1 MKLRKPA
8 PLFPGDTLAVVA
20 PGSPASDVA
29 RLRAGLARLEAL
41 GFRVEVGRAAWKR
54 RGYLAG
60 TDEERADDLNAFLR
74 RSDVKALVCVRGGYG
89 ALRLLPRLDY
99 EAARRH
105 PKLLVGYSDVTA
117 LHLAFLAKAGWPGL
131 SGPMAAV
138 EWADLDAASER
149 LFLELARGAA
159 PSPLLGPSG
168 ETLHPVRPGAAEGP
182 LIGGNLAVLTRLVG
196 APFLPSLRGAILFLE
211 EVGEAPYRIDGMLAH
226 LRLSGHLDGLGGLV
240 LGGFTAC
247 EPPPGRPSLSLD
259 AVFHDYF
266 HDAPYPVARGLVY
279 GHFPVKNTLPVGVRA
294 RLSVE
299 AETAALS
306 LLEPVVAPDA
316 RARPPG

>member
-20 PGSPASDVA
+20 PGSPPTDAE
-29 RLRAGLARLEAL
+29 RLRAGIERLEAL
-41 GFRVEVGRAAWKR
+41 GFRVEVGRAVWKR

-60 TDEERADDLNAFLR
+60 TDAERADDLNAFLR
-74 RSDVKALVCVRGGYG
+74 RPDVKALVCVRGGYG
-89 ALRLLPRLDY
+89 ALRLLPHLDY

-149 LFLELARGAA
+149 LFRDLARGAV

-168 ETLHPVRPGAAEGP
+168 ETLRPLRSGAAEGP
-182 LIGGNLAVLTRLVG
+182 LVGGNLAVLTRLVG
-196 APFLPSLRGAILFLE
+196 TPFLPSLRGAILFLE
-211 EVGEAPYRIDGMLAH
+211 EVGEAPYRIDGMFAH
-226 LRLSGHLDGLGGLV
+226 LRLAGHLDALGGLI
-240 LGGFTAC
+240 LGGFTEC
-247 EPPPGRPSLSLD
+247 EPPSGRPSLPLD
-259 AVFHDYF
+259 AVFEDYF
-266 HDAPYPVARGLVY
+266 HDVPFPVARGLVY
-279 GHFPVKNTLPVGVRA
+279 GHFPVKNTMPVGIRA
-294 RLSVE
+294 RLTVD
-299 AETAALS
+299 AETAELS
-306 LLEPVVAPDA
+306 LLEPVVAEA
-316 RARPPG
+316 QSRPPV